1 MPVALQR
8 MSGAT
13 RAWYRFMFVLFN
25 TPLVLQHTPDNSDSD
40 EPEDEYWEVL
50 PPQAAVGQGS
60 GPVASGS
67 AGDGGKCPD
76 PGAGGV
82 TLERRRLGGGIS
94 RLRKEDLILE
104 ALQYEY
110 DAAAVRRLTCPQLRA
125 LIREARAL
133 IAEAERPEPRSGA
146 ALPGGRGLTPA
157 EMTRQ
162 ELIQECLRQG
172 APFASTDSVEDLRRR
187 LRGWSPAAVPKAS
200 PASAPPVAAAGPEGV
215 ERIIA
220 PPTCVCGRS
229 PMILRRNRAVVG
241 NDAWFWGCSVYP
253 QCRQTFPYVVPP

>member
-1 MPVALQR
+1 MPVAQQR

-67 AGDGGKCPD
+67 AGDGGKGPGL
-76 PGAGGV
+76 GAGGV
-82 TLERRRLGGGIS
+82 TLERRPLAGGLS
-94 RLRKEDLILE
+94 RMRKEDLILE
-104 ALQYEY
+104 ALQYEC

-133 IAEAERPEPRSGA
+133 IAESEPSAPQAG
-146 ALPGGRGLTPA
+146 PA
-157 EMTRQ
+157 RQ
-162 ELIQECLRQG
+162 EG
-172 APFASTDSVEDLRRR
+172 A
-187 LRGWSPAAVPKAS
+187 G
-200 PASAPPVAAAGPEGV
+200 
-215 ERIIA
+215 
-220 PPTCVCGRS
+220 
-229 PMILRRNRAVVG
+229 
-241 NDAWFWGCSVYP
+241 
-253 QCRQTFPYVVPP
+253 